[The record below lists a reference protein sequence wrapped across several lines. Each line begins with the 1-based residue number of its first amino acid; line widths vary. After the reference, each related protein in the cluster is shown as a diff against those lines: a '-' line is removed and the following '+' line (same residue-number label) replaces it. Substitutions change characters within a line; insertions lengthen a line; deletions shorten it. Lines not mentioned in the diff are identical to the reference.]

1 MITPL
6 TLNLSV
12 TELDPVTADTRL
24 KGEHVVSTRT
34 KTEVGPRH
42 EPDNGDL
49 FNLWLLSL
57 TKFPSLPSVISLRHY
72 FKVLQFRFSLESL
85 MEKMDRVNISY
96 FKSRSVQLTENSGM
110 PWPRS

>member
-49 FNLWLLSL
+49 FNL
-57 TKFPSLPSVISLRHY
+57 
-72 FKVLQFRFSLESL
+72 
-85 MEKMDRVNISY
+85 
-96 FKSRSVQLTENSGM
+96 
-110 PWPRS
+110 